1 MVEQTLER
9 VGDPDLFAPPM
20 IVGAAPQAGEVGKLA
35 PNARLIL
42 EPIPRGSAAA
52 VALAALATDEDA
64 IMLILPSDHYIT
76 DPAPLYEA
84 VRRGLPAA
92 EAGHLITFGI
102 EPERPETGYGYITG
116 GDPIGNGV
124 LEARSFVE
132 KPAKEVAEQLIRSGK
147 AYWNSGMFMF
157 SAGAMRRELE
167 RHSPE
172 IYWAAKA
179 AMERASVEGQ
189 GTTPDRDALV
199 DCPVT
204 SIDYAVMEHSDRVAV
219 VPGPIELVGR
229 RKLGGG
235 LRPGPQG
242 CGRERPEW
250 KSARPRESW
259 LPGSVRWTRNRHDR
273 RREPCRHRD
282 RRPCASGLDF
292 RSPARPGSRRIDEAA
307 LSYSTC
313 RPIHVGS
320 DTIRVSGTGVIP
332 CLIECLRYSYGVP
345 RFDCKKHRHIADRRE
360 DACCCDCEQVK
371 SSQ

>member
-1 MVEQTLER
+1 MKSLVQPVILAGGSGTRLWPISTGKRPKHLLEIVGKGTMVEQTLER

-20 IVGAAPQAGEVGKLA
+20 IVGAASQADDVGKLA

-52 VALAALATDEDA
+52 VALAALATDENA
-64 IMLILPSDHYIT
+64 IMLVLPSDHYIT

-102 EPERPETGYGYITG
+102 EPEQPETGYGYITG

-124 LEARSFVE
+124 LEASSFVE

-167 RHSPE
+167 RHAPE
-172 IYWAAKA
+172 IYGAAKA

-189 GTTPDRDALV
+189 GTTPDRDALAG
-199 DCPVT
+199 CPVT

-219 VPGPIELVGR
+219 VPVRLSWSDVGSWAAVFDLAP
-229 RKLGGG
+229 KDADGNVLGGRAHSLG
-235 LRPGPQG
+235 SHGCLVRSDGPEIVTIGVENLVVIATADHVLVVPLSEAQ
-242 CGRERPEW
+242 R
-250 KSARPRESW
+250 
-259 LPGSVRWTRNRHDR
+259 VR
-273 RREPCRHRD
+273 
-282 RRPCASGLDF
+282 
-292 RSPARPGSRRIDEAA
+292 EAA
-307 LSYSTC
+307 ELM
-313 RPIHVGS
+313 
-320 DTIRVSGTGVIP
+320 
-332 CLIECLRYSYGVP
+332 
-345 RFDCKKHRHIADRRE
+345 KRR
-360 DACCCDCEQVK
+360 
-371 SSQ
+371 